1 MFLRF
6 SKTADIKQNRIKKY
20 RKAIF
25 LDDSVVMEY
34 GTDIVGAARLQHENE
49 KNLQY
54 IIVVAKNC
62 ELGSASIARFIKD
75 MIGKSNK
82 FSDNPTSKR
91 RQYFV
96 DEVDSDV
103 LPIKAKIEFLNN

>member
-6 SKTADIKQNRIKKY
+6 SKTADLKQNRIKKY
-20 RKAIF
+20 RKAVF
-25 LDDSVVMEY
+25 LGNSAIMEY
-34 GTDIVGAARLQHENE
+34 GNDIVGAAKVIKETDKCVN
-49 KNLQY
+49 Y
-54 IIVVAKNC
+54 VVVTAKNC
-62 ELGSASIARFIKD
+62 ELGTESIARFLKD

-82 FSDNPTSKR
+82 FSDNPISKR